1 MARPRRQRT
10 PLRVAG
16 GGAVTALDPTT
27 RRALLD
33 AIYAEGI
40 DALAARC
47 GVSPSTLR
55 LLARGGRTRR
65 AEQIAREVWR

>member
-1 MARPRRQRT
+1 MIP
-10 PLRVAG
+10 VE
-16 GGAVTALDPTT
+16 LDPSM

-33 AIYAEGI
+33 AAHAEGV

-55 LLARGGRTRR
+55 RLARGGRTRR

>member
-1 MARPRRQRT
+1 MIPVELDPSTR
-10 PLRVAG
+10 
-16 GGAVTALDPTT
+16 TALAD
-27 RRALLD
+27 ALH
-33 AIYAEGI
+33 AEGI

-55 LLARGGRTRR
+55 RLARSGRTRR

>member
-1 MARPRRQRT
+1 
-10 PLRVAG
+10 
-16 GGAVTALDPTT
+16 VTALDPAT

-33 AIYAEGI
+33 AAHAEGI

-55 LLARGGRTRR
+55 RLARGGRTRR